1 MNDILNKLHEAAAS
15 PRAQM
20 DGYLA
25 QGKRIVLCAPVYT
38 PEEIIHAMGFV
49 PMGAWGGDV
58 ALNRAKEYCPAFLCS
73 IVQSLLEL
81 GLAGAYEGASA
92 IVIPSLC
99 DTLKTVGENWKYA
112 VPSIPF
118 IPMTY
123 PQNRKPA
130 YGVAYTKA
138 GYERVIRDL
147 EKLGGTFSE
156 EKLLASIKVY
166 NRHNAAMRKIDEV
179 LAKHPEITAAQRS
192 DIFKSAFFMTKE
204 EHTELVEALLAKLE
218 AAAPAAEKLPIVI
231 SGILTDAPAL
241 NAILDEM
248 GLHIVADDVA
258 AQSRQYRT
266 DARVL
271 AELVDQVVDEAL
283 VEVFAAEERVAV
295 RGEHFKLL
303 VAVNVGEVD
312 DRDVE
317 RAAAKVVHGDLAVA
331 AAALVHAEGER
342 GSGRFVDDTLH
353 FKTGDAAGVLRG
365 LTLGVVEV
373 GGNRDDGFRN
383 GFAEVVFG
391 GLLHLAK
398 DFGADLLR
406 SELLALSFDPSVAV
420 VGAHDRERHQVDVL
434 LDFGVV
440 EAAADEALHGKE
452 RVLRIGHSLAL
463 GRGADEHFT
472 VVHVGNDGRGRAG
485 AFAVFNNLD
494 VVAFH
499 HGNGRI
505 GGAKV
510 NTNDLRHSGLIL

>member
-1 MNDILNKLHEAAAS
+1 MNDILNRFHEVAAS
-15 PRAQM
+15 PKAQM
-20 DGYLA
+20 KHYLA
-25 QGKRIVLCAPVYT
+25 QGKKIVLCAPVYT

-58 ALNRAKEYCPAFLCS
+58 ALNRAKEYCPAFLCA

-81 GLAGAYEGASA
+81 GISGAYDGASA

-166 NRHNAAMRKIDEV
+166 NRHNDAMRKIDEL
-179 LAKHPEITAAQRS
+179 LAVHPEITAAQRS

-204 EHTELVEALLAKLE
+204 EHTELVEALIEKLE
-218 AAAPAAEKLPIVI
+218 AQTPAAEKLPIVI

-266 DARVL
+266 DVPAGDDALTALAQKFADMDNCSVLYNAAKPRVQWIVDTAKARSAKGV
-271 AELVDQVVDEAL
+271 
-283 VEVFAAEERVAV
+283 
-295 RGEHFKLL
+295 L
-303 VAVNVGEVD
+303 VAM
-312 DRDVE
+312 
-317 RAAAKVVHGDLAVA
+317 AKFCDPEEFDYVMIKKAC
-331 AAALVHAEGER
+331 E
-342 GSGRFVDDTLH
+342 
-353 FKTGDAAGVLRG
+353 AAGIPV
-365 LTLGVVEV
+365 TVVEIDRQMV
-373 GGNRDDGFRN
+373 QFEQARTNIETFRDM
-383 GFAEVVFG
+383 
-391 GLLHLAK
+391 L
-398 DFGADLLR
+398 
-406 SELLALSFDPSVAV
+406 
-420 VGAHDRERHQVDVL
+420 
-434 LDFGVV
+434 
-440 EAAADEALHGKE
+440 
-452 RVLRIGHSLAL
+452 
-463 GRGADEHFT
+463 T
-472 VVHVGNDGRGRAG
+472 M
-485 AFAVFNNLD
+485 
-494 VVAFH
+494 
-499 HGNGRI
+499 
-505 GGAKV
+505 
-510 NTNDLRHSGLIL
+510 

>member
-1 MNDILNKLHEAAAS
+1 MNDILNKLHEVAAS

-25 QGKRIVLCAPVYT
+25 QGRKIVLCAPVYT
-38 PEEIIHAMGFV
+38 PEEIIHSMGFV
-49 PMGAWGGDV
+49 PMGAWGADV
-58 ALNRAKEYCPAFLCS
+58 ELNRAKEYCPAFLCS

-81 GLAGAYEGASA
+81 GIAGAYEGASA

-166 NRHNAAMRKIDEV
+166 NRHNAAMRKLDEV
-179 LAKHPEITAAQRS
+179 LAQHPEITAAQRS

-204 EHTELVEALLAKLE
+204 EHTQLVEALIAQL

-241 NAILDEM
+241 NAIIDEM

-266 DARVL
+266 DAPERADALNAL
-271 AELVDQVVDEAL
+271 AEKFANMGNCSVLYDQDKNRVKWIVDTAKARNAKGVLVVLTKFCDPEEFDYVMIKKACEAADLPLTL
-283 VEVFAAEERVAV
+283 VEVDRQMVHFEQV
-295 RGEHFKLL
+295 RTNLE
-303 VAVNVGEVD
+303 
-312 DRDVE
+312 
-317 RAAAKVVHGDLAVA
+317 
-331 AAALVHAEGER
+331 
-342 GSGRFVDDTLH
+342 T
-353 FKTGDAAGVLRG
+353 
-365 LTLGVVEV
+365 
-373 GGNRDDGFRN
+373 FR
-383 GFAEVVFG
+383 
-391 GLLHLAK
+391 
-398 DFGADLLR
+398 DLLMM
-406 SELLALSFDPSVAV
+406 
-420 VGAHDRERHQVDVL
+420 
-434 LDFGVV
+434 
-440 EAAADEALHGKE
+440 
-452 RVLRIGHSLAL
+452 
-463 GRGADEHFT
+463 
-472 VVHVGNDGRGRAG
+472 
-485 AFAVFNNLD
+485 
-494 VVAFH
+494 
-499 HGNGRI
+499 
-505 GGAKV
+505 
-510 NTNDLRHSGLIL
+510 